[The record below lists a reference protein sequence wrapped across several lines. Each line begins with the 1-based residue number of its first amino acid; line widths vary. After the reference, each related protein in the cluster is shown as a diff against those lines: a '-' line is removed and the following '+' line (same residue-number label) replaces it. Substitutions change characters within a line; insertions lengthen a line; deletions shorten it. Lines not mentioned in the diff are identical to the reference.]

1 RAGGGSPGRAGPR
14 WDGRVMISS
23 ELLPPSPQP
32 AARSL
37 RATPY
42 EEGGRAD
49 LRRLLQARLIRESGL
64 VLIGHPLLLALVV
77 YATWDEVPHFA
88 ALGWS
93 LAVVLATAFRA
104 VWLRTVNRRA
114 LTDRD
119 IWLGVRLTVT
129 LLGICW
135 GFGVAIVVQDVPFAH
150 AALLLVILSSMIAA
164 ALTTLSADSVSFL

>member
-1 RAGGGSPGRAGPR
+1 MPFPPLAGMGDGSRARAPAFPI
-14 WDGRVMISS
+14 MTSL
-23 ELLPPSPQP
+23 ELRPSAPESAVP
-32 AARSL
+32 STGA
-37 RATPY
+37 ATP
-42 EEGGRAD
+42 EEGVRAD

-64 VLIGHPLLLALVV
+64 VLFGHPLLMVLVV

-88 ALGWS
+88 ALGWA

-129 LLGICW
+129 LLGVCW
-135 GFGVAIVVQDVPFAH
+135 GVGVAIVVQDLPFAH
-150 AALLLVILSSMIAA
+150 AALLLVILSAIIAA
-164 ALTTLSADSVSFL
+164 AL

>member
-1 RAGGGSPGRAGPR
+1 RPVG
-14 WDGRVMISS
+14 
-23 ELLPPSPQP
+23 
-32 AARSL
+32 
-37 RATPY
+37 ATAS
-42 EEGGRAD
+42 EEGVRAD

-64 VLIGHPLLLALVV
+64 VLTGHPLMMALVV

-88 ALGWS
+88 ALGWA

-119 IWLGVRLTVT
+119 IWVGVRLTVT

-135 GFGVAIVVQDVPFAH
+135 GVGVAIVVQDVPFAH
-150 AALLLVILSSMIAA
+150 AALL
-164 ALTTLSADSVSFL
+164 